1 MNIHILYSERS
12 YHNLTI
18 INGLERLKQN
28 NSIYYLVGTVKDREK
43 YQSLCSDT
51 LEKLVFISPCLF
63 LLKFLFLFYKRSSKF
78 YFHGFYKLIFVL
90 NCILC
95 GFSLRRNGTWICWGS
110 GLNKSSNHR
119 FNIIF
124 EFVKRIIYSSF
135 EHVGVLMF
143 PDAQRLSE
151 ILKIDVDKISVVP
164 YIQEFPLF
172 KKEKPNDGYINV
184 LIGNHADPYHEH
196 EKHLYALKRLS
207 NSHKIKVILF
217 LNYSVIDKDY
227 VNRVVELAEKLF
239 PGRNE
244 CYLDVLSNQDY
255 QFVIK
260 KVNLL
265 IISVKWQTG
274 LGAIYNVISS
284 SGCVMLDD
292 EGFNKRWLDYI
303 GIHTLSLKSL
313 QADELQLLPE
323 ALISSN
329 VDIFNEFFDPDRVR
343 KCWMKLLKLSE
354 KKHNDFVR

>member
-1 MNIHILYSERS
+1 MNFHILYSERS

-18 INGLERLKQN
+18 INGLEKLKQN
-28 NSIYYLVGTVKDREK
+28 DSVYYLIGTVKDRGK

-51 LEKLVFISPCLF
+51 LEKLVFISPYLF
-63 LLKFLFLFYKRSSKF
+63 LLKFLFLFFKRSSKF

-95 GFSLRRNGTWICWGS
+95 GCSLRRNGTWICWGS

-119 FNIIF
+119 VNIIF

-151 ILKIDVDKISVVP
+151 ILKVDVDKISVVP
-164 YIQEFPLF
+164 YIQEFPSF
-172 KKEKPNDGYINV
+172 KKENHNDGYINV

-196 EKHLYALKRLS
+196 EKHLYALKRFS

-227 VNRVVELAEKLF
+227 VNRIVELAEKLF

-244 CYLDVLSNQDY
+244 CHLDMLSNQDY
-255 QFVIK
+255 EFVIK
-260 KVNLL
+260 NVHLL

-292 EGFNKRWLDYI
+292 ESFNKKWLDYI
-303 GIHTLSLKSL
+303 GIRTLSLKCL
-313 QADELQLLPE
+313 QLDELQLLSE
-323 ALISSN
+323 NLIRLN
-329 VDIFNEFFDPDRVR
+329 VDIFNDFFDSNRIK
-343 KCWMKLLKLSE
+343 KCWADFLKINVNKES
-354 KKHNDFVR
+354 